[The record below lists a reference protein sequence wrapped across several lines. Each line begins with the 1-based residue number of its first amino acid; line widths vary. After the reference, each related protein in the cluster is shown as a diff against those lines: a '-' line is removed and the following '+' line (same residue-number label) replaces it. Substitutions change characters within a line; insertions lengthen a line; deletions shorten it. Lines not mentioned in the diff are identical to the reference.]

1 MTSQEYD
8 MNVCINLKT
17 RVNNES
23 KGLQKE
29 IDAKVRLIQWIQEE
43 LTIPASGE
51 LDISR
56 GYGEVEVFGLESIN
70 VEVM

>member
-8 MNVCINLKT
+8 LNIWINLQV
-17 RVNNES
+17 RVSNES
-23 KGLQKE
+23 VGLQKE
-29 IDAKVRLIQWIQEE
+29 IDGKVRVIQWVQEE
-43 LTIPASGE
+43 LTIPDKGT